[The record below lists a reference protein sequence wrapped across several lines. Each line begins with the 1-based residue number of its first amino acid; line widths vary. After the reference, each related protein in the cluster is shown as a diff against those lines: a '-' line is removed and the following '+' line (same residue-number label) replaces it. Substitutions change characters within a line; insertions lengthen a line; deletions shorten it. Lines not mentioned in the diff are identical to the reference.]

1 MSITLLFTAHLLA
14 ANRYWDRNGN
24 TMGSGNT
31 GGVWDTTTANW
42 NGNMNGNGS
51 PNTIA
56 ATDVAIF
63 SAGTDGTGN
72 ITVTGNATAAGL
84 IIDEG
89 TINFTGTITLNASAI
104 SVSSVATLVTNNASG
119 VSLSTTAGSV
129 VTLNG
134 GTLRSTLAS
143 AGSFFDGDS
152 TITLNGGGI
161 IDYTVANTLST
172 IQSTTVISGSG
183 GLTKNGVGVIGLAS
197 ASTYSGGTTV
207 NGGELRIAG
216 AGNRLPTTGNVT
228 VNASGILNL
237 NDNDQTIGTLSGS
250 GRVGLGS
257 GTLTASSSSSSTF
270 SGTIE
275 DTANAG
281 ASGSTNTGGKL
292 TKSGTGTL
300 TLSGTSANTYTGLTT
315 VTNGQLDLS
324 KTAGVNAVGD
334 GVTIN
339 GASAVVRLVNDNQ
352 IIDTSAMTITAGTF
366 NMNSKN
372 ETIASLT
379 GAGAVTNMG
388 TLTLAGTASTTYSG
402 NASGTGSLVKASTS
416 TGTTTLSGSNSYSGG
431 TTLNGGTLALGSSG
445 AIGTTG
451 TISFGG
457 GTLQFSGSNTTDYS
471 ARFSNA
477 ASQAYSLDTNGQNV
491 TLATALASSGGTL
504 TKLGAGTLT
513 LTGTNTYTGLT
524 TISAGTLSVGNGGT
538 AGSIADGIAN
548 NAALIFNRSNA
559 LTHSGAISGTGTLT
573 KQGAGAL
580 TLSNAT
586 GNTYGGGTTVSAGQL
601 IVTNT
606 SGSGTGTGNVTV
618 NGGSLEVGN
627 GGTGGSVSGNIVNNA
642 TVNFNRSDASSYAGQ
657 ISGTGAVTKNG
668 AGTHTLTGINSYG
681 GGTTVSAGT
690 LQGHTDS
697 LQGAILNNAA
707 VIFDQGFNGTY
718 AGTMSGSG
726 SLTKNGFSVVTL
738 TAANSY
744 AGGTTIN
751 AGTLLVNNTSG
762 SGTGSGPVN
771 VVGGTLGGTGSVSGS
786 VTVQNGAVL
795 SPGASIETLAS
806 GSLVFNTGSTLNYE
820 LQTNAP
826 LALGADLID
835 STGGLNIAAGVTLA
849 MFDLAAGFQLSG
861 TKYTVIAYNGAWNGG
876 TFVGLGDDTQF
887 FSLGKQWKVN
897 YNDTTPGAN
906 FASEALDNAS
916 FVTLTVVPEAS
927 SVIAMGLT
935 GFCAAAA
942 VYMRKRFGL
951 KLFEI

>member
-1 MSITLLFTAHLLA
+1 LALKLRNLNFVMTMIRQMSVRVSSLLVALSITLLSSAHVSA

-72 ITVTGNATAAGL
+72 ISVTGNATAAGL
-84 IIDEG
+84 TIEEG

-134 GTLRSTLAS
+134 GTLRSTLAT

-197 ASTYSGGTTV
+197 ASTYSGGTTI

-216 AGNRLPTTGNVT
+216 ASNRLPTTGNVT

-237 NDNDQTIGTLSGS
+237 NDNNQTIGTLSGS

-257 GTLTASSSSSSTF
+257 GTLTASSASNSTF

-281 ASGSTNTGGKL
+281 AGGSANTGGNL

-324 KTAGVNAVGD
+324 KTAGVNAIGD
-334 GVTIN
+334 GLTIN

-352 IIDTSAMTITAGTF
+352 IIDTSAVTITAGTF
-366 NMNSKN
+366 NMNGKN
-372 ETIASLT
+372 ETIASLA

-388 TLTLAGTASTTYSG
+388 ALTLAGTASTTYSG
-402 NASGTGSLVKASTS
+402 NANGAGSLVKSSTS
-416 TGTTTLSGSNSYSGG
+416 TGTTTLSGSNGYTGG

-445 AIGTTG
+445 AIGASG

-457 GTLQFSGSNTTDYS
+457 GTLQFSSSNTTDYS

-477 ASQAYSLDTNGQNV
+477 ANQAYSLDTNGQSV
-491 TLATALASSGGTL
+491 TLTTGLTSSGGTL

-513 LTGTNTYTGLT
+513 LAGTNTYTGLT
-524 TISAGTLSVGNGGT
+524 TVSAGTLS
-538 AGSIADGIAN
+538 
-548 NAALIFNRSNA
+548 
-559 LTHSGAISGTGTLT
+559 
-573 KQGAGAL
+573 
-580 TLSNAT
+580 
-586 GNTYGGGTTVSAGQL
+586 
-601 IVTNT
+601 
-606 SGSGTGTGNVTV
+606 
-618 NGGSLEVGN
+618 VGN

-642 TVNFNRSDASSYAGQ
+642 TVDFNRSDASSYAGQ
-657 ISGTGAVTKNG
+657 ISGSGAVTKNG
-668 AGTHTLTGINSYG
+668 AGTHTLSGVNTYG

-690 LQGHTDS
+690 LKGHTDS

-707 VIFDQGFNGTY
+707 VVFDQGFNGTY
-718 AGTMSGSG
+718 AGAMSGSG
-726 SLTKNGFSVVTL
+726 NMTKDGIGIVTL

-744 AGGTTIN
+744 AGGTTVN

-771 VVGGTLGGTGSVSGS
+771 VVGGTLGGTGAVSGS
-786 VTVQNGAVL
+786 VTVQNGAIL
-795 SPGASIETLAS
+795 APGASIETLAS

-826 LALGADLID
+826 LASGADLID

-849 MFDLAAGFQLSG
+849 MFDLAAGFQPSG
-861 TKYTVIAYNGAWNGG
+861 TKYTIIAYDGAWNGG
-876 TFVGLGDDTQF
+876 TFVGVGDDTPF
-887 FSLGKQWKVN
+887 FALGKQWKVN

-906 FASEALDNAS
+906 FASEALDNVN

-935 GFCAAAA
+935 GCCAAAA
-942 VYMRKRFGL
+942 VYLRKRFGL
-951 KLFEI
+951 ALFEI